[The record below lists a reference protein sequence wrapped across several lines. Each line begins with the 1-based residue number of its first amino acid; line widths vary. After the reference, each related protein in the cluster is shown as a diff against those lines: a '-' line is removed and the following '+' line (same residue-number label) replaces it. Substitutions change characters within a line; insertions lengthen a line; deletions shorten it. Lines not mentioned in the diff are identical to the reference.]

1 MPTEFTL
8 NAERREDAGKG
19 ASRRLRRE
27 GKLPAILYGG
37 EGEAA
42 ALTLDHNELMQNLKH
57 EAFHSQILTVKIGR
71 KKEQAVLKDIQR
83 HAYKNEVLHL
93 DLLRIKAGEKLIMT
107 VPLHFEGVE
116 ESPGVKEGGVFSR
129 NVVEVEIECLPKYL
143 PEHLELDASGLDI
156 GDSLHLSDIPLPEGI
171 TLVAFSRL
179 DEEAIEE
186 HDLPV
191 AAIQHAR
198 VTEEEEP
205 EEEEVEAAEA
215 EAEGG
220 EAEAEDGEEKAG
232 EGEDADETKK
242 DESGE

>member
-1 MPTEFTL
+1 MATEFKL

-27 GKLPAILYGG
+27 GRLPAIIYGG
-37 EGEAA
+37 EGDAT

-107 VPLHFEGVE
+107 VPLHFEGAE
-116 ESPGVKEGGVFSR
+116 ESIGVKEGGVFSR
-129 NVVEVEIECLPKYL
+129 NVVEVEIECLPKDL
-143 PEHLELDASGLDI
+143 PEHLELDVSGLDI
-156 GDSLHLSDIPLPEGI
+156 GDSLHLSDIPLPEGVA
-171 TLVAFSRL
+171 LVAFSHV
-179 DEEAIEE
+179 DEEEIEE
-186 HDLPV
+186 HDRPV
-191 AAIQHAR
+191 AAIHHAR

-205 EEEEVEAAEA
+205 EEEETEAAEA
-215 EAEGG
+215 EGEAAAAEG
-220 EAEAEDGEEKAG
+220 DEEAG
-232 EGEDADETKK
+232 EGEGSDETKK